1 MTCRPVGGVSSGTV
15 AAHLKLYPDVPS
27 KRRSTILRDLAL
39 LALVLLFAWIGV
51 KVHDAVN
58 GMAVLGSGVKHAGLS
73 VESGFGSAAGAVQG
87 IPLVG
92 GSLAGAL
99 EKAGQGSGGNVAQLG
114 QQGEDKVHQLALILG
129 LLVFLLPTILVLVI
143 MLPSRIRQIR
153 QLGAANAALVDTHD
167 PERRR
172 LLAMRA
178 AFGLSYLTLL
188 GYTRDPIG
196 DLAAGRYDQLVAAA
210 LDDVGI
216 RRPALSASPATTPR

>member
-1 MTCRPVGGVSSGTV
+1 VGGVSSQPV
-15 AAHLKLYPDVPS
+15 AAHLKLYPDVPA

-39 LALVLLFAWIGV
+39 LALVVLFAWMGV
-51 KVHDAVN
+51 KVHDAVD

-73 VESGFGSAAGAVQG
+73 VESGFGSAAGAVKG
-87 IPLVG
+87 VPFVG

-196 DLAAGRYDQLVAAA
+196 DLAAGRYDPLVAAA

-216 RRPALSASPATTPR
+216 RRPAISASPE

>member
-1 MTCRPVGGVSSGTV
+1 M
-15 AAHLKLYPDVPS
+15 KLYPDVPS

-39 LALVLLFAWIGV
+39 LGLVLLFAWTGYR
-51 KVHDAVN
+51 VHDAVD
-58 GMAVLGSGVKHAGLS
+58 GMAVLGSGVKSAGLS
-73 VESGFGSAAGAVQG
+73 VESGFGSAAGAVGG

-92 GSLAGAL
+92 GSLAHAL
-99 EKAGQGSGGNVAQLG
+99 GQAGQGSGGNVAALG
-114 QQGEDKVHQLALILG
+114 QQGEDKVHQLALTLG
-129 LLVFLLPTILVLVI
+129 LLVFGLPTILVLVI
-143 MLPSRIRQIR
+143 LVPPRIRQIR

-188 GYTRDPIG
+188 GYTRDPVG
-196 DLAAGRYDQLVAAA
+196 DLAAGRFDQLVAAA

-216 RRPALSASPATTPR
+216 RRPPPDPRAARSDSSV

>member
-1 MTCRPVGGVSSGTV
+1 MVSERQALTVRLFPYRRSGL
-15 AAHLKLYPDVPS
+15 AGHLKLYPDVPA
-27 KRRSTILRDLAL
+27 KRRSTIIRD
-39 LALVLLFAWIGV
+39 LVLLGFLVLFAWMGV
-51 KVHDAVN
+51 KVHDTVN

-73 VESGFGSAAGAVQG
+73 VESGFGSAAGAVKEV
-87 IPLVG
+87 PFVG

-99 EKAGQGSGGNVAQLG
+99 EKAGQGSGGNVAELG
-114 QQGEDKVHQLALILG
+114 QQGEDKVHQLANWLG
-129 LLVFLLPTILVLVI
+129 LLVFAVPAILLLLI
-143 MLPSRIRQIR
+143 MLPPRIRQIR

-188 GYTRDPIG
+188 GYTSDPIG
-196 DLAAGRYDQLVAAA
+196 DLAAGRYDRLVAAA

-216 RRPALSASPATTPR
+216 RRPPPSA

>member
-1 MTCRPVGGVSSGTV
+1 M
-15 AAHLKLYPDVPS
+15 H
-27 KRRSTILRDLAL
+27 
-39 LALVLLFAWIGV
+39 
-51 KVHDAVN
+51 
-58 GMAVLGSGVKHAGLS
+58 
-73 VESGFGSAAGAVQG
+73 E
-87 IPLVG
+87 
-92 GSLAGAL
+92 
-99 EKAGQGSGGNVAQLG
+99 
-114 QQGEDKVHQLALILG
+114 LALILG

-153 QLGAANAALVDTHD
+153 QLGAASAALVDTHD

-196 DLAAGRYDQLVAAA
+196 DLAAGRYDALVAAA

-216 RRPALSASPATTPR
+216 RRPALSASPASTPR

>member
-1 MTCRPVGGVSSGTV
+1 MGGVSSGTV
-15 AAHLKLYPDVPS
+15 AARLKLYPDVPA

-39 LALVLLFAWIGV
+39 LALVVLFAWLGL
-51 KVHDAVN
+51 KVHDAVD

-73 VESGFGSAAGAVQG
+73 VESGFGSAAGAVKG
-87 IPLVG
+87 VPFVG

-99 EKAGQGSGGNVAQLG
+99 EKAGQGSGGNVAELG

-196 DLAAGRYDQLVAAA
+196 DLAAGRYDQIVAAA

>member
-1 MTCRPVGGVSSGTV
+1 M
-15 AAHLKLYPDVPS
+15 KLYPDVPA
-27 KRRSTILRDLAL
+27 KRRSTIIRD
-39 LALVLLFAWIGV
+39 LVLLGLVVVFAWMGF

-58 GMAVLGSGVKHAGLS
+58 SLAVLGSGVKDAGLS
-73 VESGFGSAAGAVQG
+73 VQSGFNSAAGAVG
-87 IPLVG
+87 GVPFVG
-92 GSLAGAL
+92 GKLSDAL
-99 EKAGQGSGGNVAQLG
+99 QSAGQGSGGNVAALG
-114 QQGEDKVHQLALILG
+114 QSGVDKVHELAQILG
-129 LLVFLLPTILVLVI
+129 LVVFALPTVIVLLI
-143 MLPSRIRQIR
+143 MVPPRIRQIR

-216 RRPALSASPATTPR
+216 RRPPLESP

>member
-1 MTCRPVGGVSSGTV
+1 MAG
-15 AAHLKLYPDVPS
+15 HLKLYPDVPS
-27 KRRSTILRDLAL
+27 KRRSTIFRDLAL
-39 LALVLLFAWIGV
+39 LALVLLFAWLGL

-58 GMAVLGSGVKHAGLS
+58 SLAVLGSGVKHAGLS
-73 VESGFGSAAGAVQG
+73 VQDGFGSAAGVVKSV
-87 IPLVG
+87 PLVG
-92 GSLAGAL
+92 GSLANAL
-99 EKAGQGSGGNVAQLG
+99 EGAGKGSGGNVAALG
-114 QQGEDKVHQLALILG
+114 QKGEDSVHHLALMLG

-153 QLGAANAALVDTHD
+153 ELGAANAALVDTHD

-188 GYTRDPIG
+188 GYTSDPLG

-216 RRPALSASPATTPR
+216 RRPPPALAQ

>member
-1 MTCRPVGGVSSGTV
+1 
-15 AAHLKLYPDVPS
+15 VP
-27 KRRSTILRDLAL
+27 
-39 LALVLLFAWIGV
+39 F
-51 KVHDAVN
+51 
-58 GMAVLGSGVKHAGLS
+58 
-73 VESGFGSAAGAVQG
+73 
-87 IPLVG
+87 VG

-153 QLGAANAALVDTHD
+153 QLCAASAALVDTHD

-188 GYTRDPIG
+188 GYTKDPIG
-196 DLAAGRYDQLVAAA
+196 DLAAGRYDDLVAAA

-216 RRPALSASPATTPR
+216 RRPAISASPE